1 MLELVLSGVMYVLQA
16 GVLMLAAKKLLELLK
31 AKVDDGDPNNETAA
45 EMIVGQADAI
55 ATSVV
60 AGLEEKLKELVQ
72 KKIDEEKSKDS

>member
-1 MLELVLSGVMYVLQA
+1 MYVLQA